1 VGAASSKSCGRKLH
15 RVLRDLTRIAEV
27 TANVDAAAAGAP
39 FSSDEEADEEGEA
52 AVETTS

>member
-1 VGAASSKSCGRKLH
+1 MGAASSKSCGRKLH